1 MFSKILAGTDGSDTA
16 AVAVAHA
23 GSLAAKLDAELL
35 LVSAFRRSGGEDSP
49 LGPARTDAEDDVAR
63 SVVEHEARRLGD
75 RVSVRT
81 VVQEGNPTD
90 VILDIAE
97 EQAVDL
103 IVVGNKG
110 MSGARRFFLGS
121 VPNNVAHHAPCHV
134 LIAHTVWAENAD
146 RVPSGDGP
154 LYSKVLIATDG
165 SPTAREA
172 VRVGADLAEGVGAEV
187 ILLHVGPTDRGKA
200 VLQEAEA
207 AMAGRVSVSPTTI
220 EGDPA
225 DRILDVA
232 DREAADLIVV
242 GNKGMTGGR
251 RFLMGSVPNNV
262 AHHAQTNVFIAKT
275 T

>member
-1 MFSKILAGTDGSDTA
+1 MFSRILAGTDGSDTA

-23 GSLAAKLDAELL
+23 GALAAKVQAELV
-35 LVSAFRRSGGEDSP
+35 LVSAYRRSGGDDSP
-49 LGPARTDAEDDVAR
+49 LGADHDHAEDDVAR
-63 SVVEHEARRLGD
+63 SIVEHEARRLGD
-75 RVSVRT
+75 RLGLRT

-110 MSGARRFFLGS
+110 MAGARRFFLGS

-134 LIAHTVWAENAD
+134 LIAHTVWAERTD
-146 RVPSGDGP
+146 DPLSVDGP
-154 LYSKVLIATDG
+154 LYGKVLIATDG

-172 VRVGADLAEGVGAEV
+172 VHVGAELAAAIGAQV
-187 ILLHVGPTDRGKA
+187 LLLHVGDPDRGKG
-200 VLQEAEA
+200 VLEEAEA
-207 AMAGRVSVSPTTI
+207 ALGGQVGASSATM

-225 DRILDVA
+225 ERILDVA
-232 DREAADLIVV
+232 AGEGADLIVV
-242 GNKGMTGGR
+242 GNKGMTGAR

-262 AHHAQTNVFIAKT
+262 AHHAETNVLIAKT
-275 T
+275 A